1 MFGEATK
8 SEPEPAVDVKTL
20 HAKFGEL
27 TLEDDFL
34 SDFLPGA
41 LDKAGLLL
49 SAKK

>member
-1 MFGEATK
+1 
-8 SEPEPAVDVKTL
+8 KTL

-41 LDKAGLLL
+41 LDKAGLLP
-49 SAKK
+49 SAKNVWSAPLLQGFRG